1 MVQPGID
8 VVVFLNDI
16 PIAGQQGATLN
27 QSMQAINIT
36 NQINAEWAER
46 IPGLRYWNIQ
56 CNGMYVVS
64 ADALQALEDAFLNNS
79 ELNIKVAFGNQHFIG
94 KAILVDFPLNTVYQ
108 AQFKYSLR
116 LLGVGELKLES

>member
-8 VVVFLNDI
+8 VVIYLNDV

-27 QSMQAINIT
+27 QSMNAINIT
-36 NQINAEWAER
+36 NKIDAEWAER
-46 IPGLRYWNIQ
+46 ISGLRYWNVQ
-56 CNGMYVVS
+56 CNGMYVNS
-64 ADALQALEDAFLNNS
+64 ADSLVALENAFLNNT
-79 ELNIKVAFGNQHFIG
+79 EVDVKVGIAGQHFFG
-94 KAILVDFPLNTVYQ
+94 KALLVDFPLSSAYQ